1 MGTGKSNNAKELPT
15 LGWREEEKASDGEL
29 LERFVAQRDE
39 AAFANL
45 VHRYGSLVLGV
56 CQRVLGDTHQAEDA
70 FQATFLVL
78 VRRADSLDRR
88 GPLGNWLYAVAF
100 RTATKARMT
109 AARRR
114 ARERQAMD
122 STSEAYTADEQVWDE
137 LRPIL
142 DEELSQLPRKYRA
155 PLVLCYLE
163 GKTQQQ
169 AAQELGWPSGSMSR
183 RMNRA
188 RQLLRDRS
196 KKRGVATS
204 VGIGVLFWLLPQK
217 ATASVVSSTL
227 VTTTVK
233 AALALGTAEGIVSGL
248 VSGESLSSQS
258 SNGMAYHSPILS
270 SPSVAPQLG
279 ELAKDARKKVGYLA
293 LVLILLLGVGGFVS
307 AAWVY
312 EYAEI
317 RRTADWPNEKILHEE
332 AASVDDERD
341 KVPSPSAAPL
351 AFTPCHK

>member
-1 MGTGKSNNAKELPT
+1 MGTRKSNNVRELPSI
-15 LGWREEEKASDGEL
+15 GWREEEKASDGEL
-29 LERFVAQRDE
+29 LQRFVAQRDE
-39 AAFANL
+39 AAFASL

-78 VRRADSLDRR
+78 VRRAGSLDGR
-88 GPLGNWLYAVAF
+88 GPLGNWLYAVAY

-155 PLVLCYLE
+155 PLVLCYLD

-188 RQLLRDRS
+188 RQLLRDRL

-204 VGIGVLFWLLPQK
+204 VGIGLLFWLLPQK

-248 VSGESLSSQS
+248 VTDESLSGEP
-258 SNGMAYHSPILS
+258 NGIAYQSPIPS

-279 ELAKDARKKVGYLA
+279 ESTNAVRKKGGYLA

-317 RRTADWPNEKILHEE
+317 GRTADWPNEKTLHE
-332 AASVDDERD
+332 AASVDEEQD
-341 KVPSPSAAPL
+341 KIITPSPAPL
-351 AFTPCHK
+351 ALTPCHK

>member
-1 MGTGKSNNAKELPT
+1 MGTGKSNNVRELPSI
-15 LGWREEEKASDGEL
+15 GWQEEEKASDGEL

-78 VRRADSLDRR
+78 VRRAGSLDGR
-88 GPLGNWLYAVAF
+88 GPLGNWLYAVAY

-155 PLVLCYLE
+155 PVFHCYLE

-188 RQLLRDRS
+188 RQLLRDRL

-204 VGIGVLFWLLPQK
+204 VGIGVLFWLLSQK
-217 ATASVVSSTL
+217 ATASIAPSTL

-233 AALALGTAEGIVSGL
+233 AALALGTAEGILSGL
-248 VSGESLSSQS
+248 VSGESLSNES
-258 SNGMAYHSPILS
+258 SNGMAYQSPHLS

-279 ELAKDARKKVGYLA
+279 ESTKGMRKKVGYLA

-317 RRTADWPNEKILHEE
+317 GRTADWPNEKTQHE
-332 AASVDDERD
+332 AASVDEEQD
-341 KVPSPSAAPL
+341 KILTPSPAPL
-351 AFTPCHK
+351 ALTPCHK

>member
-1 MGTGKSNNAKELPT
+1 MGTGKVKELPPI
-15 LGWREEEKASDGEL
+15 GWREEQKASDAEL

-39 AAFANL
+39 MAFANL

-78 VRRADSLDRR
+78 VRRASSLDGR
-88 GPLGNWLYAVAF
+88 GPLGNWLYAVAY

-114 ARERQAMD
+114 ARERLAMD
-122 STSEAYTADEQVWDE
+122 STPEAYTADEQAWDE

-169 AAQELGWPSGSMSR
+169 AAEELGWPSGSMSR

-188 RQLLRDRS
+188 RQLLRDRLE
-196 KKRGVATS
+196 KRGVATS
-204 VGIGVLFWLLPQK
+204 IGIGFLFWLLSQK
-217 ATASVVSSTL
+217 ATASIVSPAL

-233 AALALGTAEGIVSGL
+233 AALAFGSAEGVLSSV
-248 VSGESLSSQS
+248 VSGEFLSDESWKGISYKSPPASHSAQPAAES
-258 SNGMAYHSPILS
+258 TKGM
-270 SPSVAPQLG
+270 
-279 ELAKDARKKVGYLA
+279 RKKIGYLA
-293 LVLILLLGVGGFVS
+293 LALIGLFGLVGVAS

-312 EYAEI
+312 VYAEV
-317 RRTADWPNEKILHEE
+317 RRTANESIENEIEPARIAEEQNKIQ
-332 AASVDDERD
+332 A
-341 KVPSPSAAPL
+341 PTPAPL
-351 AFTPCHK
+351 ILTPCHK